1 VHPRKASGEDS
12 AGEERAELADHEA
25 RQAVASLVGFDP
37 GEERLEV
44 LGENLVENRLLGP
57 PPLVGRRGRARSCEC
72 ASHGL
77 RVVARRE
84 TSRLSSN

>member
-1 VHPRKASGEDS
+1 VDAGEAAGEDP
-12 AGEERAELADHEA
+12 AVEKRAKLADHEA
-25 RQAVASLVGFDP
+25 RQAGAGLVGIDP

-44 LGENLVENRLLGP
+44 LGENLIENRLLGP
-57 PPLVGRRGRARSCEC
+57 PRLVRRGGRARSCEC